1 MNVQRAEFIAVKGRP
16 HGGWLARVA
25 LGICF
30 VYLGLNKALSPTD
43 FLKAVHQYDSLKNTL
58 YLTWIAALLPWFEV
72 FCGVALLVGFWIRGA
87 AFGTFGML
95 LFFSAMVLQ
104 RALQIRGA
112 TGVGFCE
119 IRFDCGCGNGE
130 VLVCLKLM
138 ENAVLIF
145 LAGMLS
151 LRRFAV
157 F

>member
-1 MNVQRAEFIAVKGRP
+1 MNFQPAESIAVIGRSNV
-16 HGGWLARVA
+16 GWLARVA

-43 FLKAVHQYDSLKNTL
+43 FLKAVHQYDGLDNTL
-58 YLTWIAALLPWFEV
+58 YLTWIAAVLPWFEV
-72 FCGVALLVGFWIRGA
+72 FCGVALLVGFWIRGS
-87 AFGTFGML
+87 AFVTFGML
-95 LFFSAMVLQ
+95 LVFSAMVLH

-138 ENAVLIF
+138 ENSVLMF